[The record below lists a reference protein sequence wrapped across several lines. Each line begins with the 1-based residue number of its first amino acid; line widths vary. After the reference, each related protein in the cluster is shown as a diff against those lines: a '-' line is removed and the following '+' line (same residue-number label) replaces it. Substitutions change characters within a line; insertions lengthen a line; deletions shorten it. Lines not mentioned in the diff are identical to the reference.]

1 MCERGP
7 TVLRGG
13 VGIGEGIGSG
23 LGRGTTGHA
32 LLRCAAGHCGTEIW
46 SAGQG
51 EASAGDGVRVGTG
64 DGVRVGTGDGVRV
77 GTGDDGDKE
86 TGCHA
91 DGDVGKGNGNLG
103 DGHEVMGSD
112 GACAVSSVG
121 RGSET

>member
-1 MCERGP
+1 MYVREDL
-7 TVLRGG
+7 TVLQGG

-32 LLRCAAGHCGTEIW
+32 LLRCAAGHCGMETW

-51 EASAGDGVRVGTG
+51 EGAWQGEASAGE
-64 DGVRVGTGDGVRV
+64 GVRVGTGDGVRV

-86 TGCHA
+86 TGRHA
-91 DGDVGKGNGNLG
+91 DSDVGKGNGNLG

-112 GACAVSSVG
+112 GACVVS
-121 RGSET
+121 T